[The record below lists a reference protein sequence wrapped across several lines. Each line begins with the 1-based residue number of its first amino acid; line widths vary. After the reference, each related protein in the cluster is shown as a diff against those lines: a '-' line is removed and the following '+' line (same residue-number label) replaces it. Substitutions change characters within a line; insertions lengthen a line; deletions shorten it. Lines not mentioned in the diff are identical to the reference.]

1 MDPLLDPATG
11 DYAGP
16 ATDTLA
22 NAVYLRLM
30 TPLGGWWADPSLG
43 SRLHLLAR
51 SKHTSR
57 VDLLACQYAE
67 QALSPLLADGRARSV
82 DVSARRQGKGRLL
95 LSVAVVE
102 SGGRQRH
109 FQHQVRIA

>member
-1 MDPLLDPATG
+1 MDPLLAPATG
-11 DYAGP
+11 DYAGT

-30 TPLGGWWADPSLG
+30 TPLGGWWADPTLG
-43 SRLHLLAR
+43 SRLHELSRAKD
-51 SKHTSR
+51 SGR

-67 QALSPLLADGRARSV
+67 QALQPLRQDGRASRIE
-82 DVSARRQGKGRLL
+82 VSSSRQGPGRLL
-95 LSVAVVE
+95 LQIRVAE
-102 SGGRQRH
+102 AGGRTRH